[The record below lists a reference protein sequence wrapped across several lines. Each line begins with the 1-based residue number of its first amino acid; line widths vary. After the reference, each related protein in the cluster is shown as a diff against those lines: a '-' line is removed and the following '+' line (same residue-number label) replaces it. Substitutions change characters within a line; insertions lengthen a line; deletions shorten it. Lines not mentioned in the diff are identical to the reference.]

1 MPLSK
6 NLPLIF
12 LCIVI
17 MLHVEIRLVEPLAPG
32 RNLFRSLF
40 IDIYFMTI
48 DMAQGLA
55 IKWVLNSSVREQE
68 HRSI

>member
-1 MPLSK
+1 
-6 NLPLIF
+6 
-12 LCIVI
+12 

-55 IKWVLNSSVREQE
+55 MKWVLNSSVREQE